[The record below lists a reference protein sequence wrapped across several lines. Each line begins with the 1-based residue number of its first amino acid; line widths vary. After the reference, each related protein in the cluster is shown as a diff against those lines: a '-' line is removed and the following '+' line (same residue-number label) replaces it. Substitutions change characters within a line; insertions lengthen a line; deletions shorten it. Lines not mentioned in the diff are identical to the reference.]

1 MKPRQWNARNKY
13 IHRFIEEIHNAA
25 SCLSATEAFISKD
38 TGLGLEQWKALAT
51 IERSSWMLSIS
62 DLARRLRIARQS
74 AHALV
79 ANLDRRG
86 LVRLSPNP
94 EDRRLIQIEITPNG
108 KEALH
113 AAELRLHQWLQIMT
127 VDLDDR
133 ELCRLIQTLRAIRAR
148 IARSRD
154 YA

>member
-1 MKPRQWNARNKY
+1 MTLPALCQGTDNFSGVVSPPDKLRKFVRALTITAEVLLARAPV
-13 IHRFIEEIHNAA
+13 I
-25 SCLSATEAFISKD
+25 
-38 TGLGLEQWKALAT
+38 LEDM
-51 IERSSWMLSIS
+51 RLSIS
-62 DLARRLRIARQS
+62 GLARRLRIARQS

-94 EDRRLIQIEITPNG
+94 EDRRLIQIEITRNG

-133 ELCRLIQTLRAIRAR
+133 ELCRLIQTLRAIRGR